1 MSKDEKQ
8 IEKELLLIEKMD
20 EIIEMLISHFSTS
33 HSGLIQR
40 RQIFEALFLL
50 LSDEYKLE
58 RPGDL
63 WDIEIEY
70 EKALKLLSDFD
81 FDTVITQIETS
92 ENIIPENFLMEFKV
106 RIKSKGLIWAIH
118 RFDADPFPSNP
129 HAHQIGNNIKL
140 DLSNGN
146 CYKVRQ
152 YIYTIK
158 KKDLLLIRDA
168 AAKVFKGD
176 LPLLSI

>member
-1 MSKDEKQ
+1 MP
-8 IEKELLLIEKMD
+8 
-20 EIIEMLISHFSTS
+20 
-33 HSGLIQR
+33 
-40 RQIFEALFLL
+40 
-50 LSDEYKLE
+50 Y
-58 RPGDL
+58 
-63 WDIEIEY
+63 EIEY

-92 ENIIPENFLMEFKV
+92 ENIIPENFLTEFKV

-168 AAKVFKGD
+168 AAKVLKGD